1 MKRLIVNA
9 DDFGFTRDVNEGI
22 VRAHLRGIVTSTT
35 LMANGSAF
43 QHAAMLAKDHAATL
57 GVGIHLTLIGE
68 RALGRPGKALPAT
81 PRALAWAVLTR
92 GLNLVNE
99 LESQVSRVLA
109 AGIEPTHLDTHKH
122 AHLLP
127 QVADVVGV
135 IAERHQIP
143 WVRRPLDKPVFGAL
157 SRRRLEYHGCRM
169 TDRLLGFDLTGRFGE
184 VELEELILTLPAGLS
199 EFLCHPGLLGE
210 ELAEARTRLKE
221 SRVRELDALESPR
234 VRAAVQ
240 KAGIQLVSYRNL

>member
-43 QHAAMLAKDHAATL
+43 QHAAMLAKDHASTL

-68 RALGRPGKALPAT
+68 RALSRPGKALPAT

-92 GLNLVNE
+92 GLNVVKE
-99 LESQVSRVLA
+99 LEAQIGRVLA
-109 AGIEPTHLDTHKH
+109 AGIAPTHLDTHKH
-122 AHLLP
+122 AHLMP
-127 QVADVVGV
+127 QVADAVGIV
-135 IAERHQIP
+135 SERHCIP

-157 SRRRLEYHGCRM
+157 SRRRLERHGCRM
-169 TDRLLGFDLTGRFGE
+169 ADRLLGFDLTGRFGE
-184 VELEELILTLPAGLS
+184 AELEALILTLPEGLS
-199 EFLCHPGLLGE
+199 EFLCHPGLLTD

-221 SRVRELDALESPR
+221 SRVRELEALESPR
-234 VRAAVQ
+234 VRSAIQ
-240 KAGIQLVSYRNL
+240 TAGVQLVSYRNL

>member
-22 VRAHLRGIVTSTT
+22 VRAHRRGIVTSTT

-43 QHAAMLAKDHAATL
+43 QDAVMLAKEHASTL

-68 RALGRPGKALPAT
+68 RALSRPGKALPAT
-81 PRALAWAVLTR
+81 PSALAWAVLTR
-92 GLNLVNE
+92 SLNLVKE
-99 LESQVSRVLA
+99 LEAQVGRVLA
-109 AGIEPTHLDTHKH
+109 AGIKPTHLDTHKH
-122 AHLLP
+122 SHLLP
-127 QVADVVGV
+127 QVADAVGIV
-135 IAERHQIP
+135 AERHGIP

-157 SRRRLEYHGCRM
+157 SRRRLARHGCRM

-184 VELEELILTLPAGLS
+184 AELETLILTLPDGLS

-210 ELAEARTRLKE
+210 ELAAARTRLKE

-234 VRAAVQ
+234 VRSAIQ
-240 KAGIQLVSYRNL
+240 TAGVQLVSYRNV